1 MRATGSK
8 QVALIGLDLSSMK
21 RVAKFV
27 ENFRSTYDKVQN
39 TRAIVCRCT
48 QSLLCSQVDVIIN
61 NAATG
66 LGSGVRGR
74 EETLEGLERVM
85 ATNHLG
91 PHLLTTSLL
100 PLLTPNGTVVTISSD
115 SNLHA
120 TSMEDLN
127 SEKEYRPHTIYA
139 RWNDNR
145 VYG

>member
-1 MRATGSK
+1 M
-8 QVALIGLDLSSMK
+8 
-21 RVAKFV
+21 
-27 ENFRSTYDKVQN
+27 
-39 TRAIVCRCT
+39 
-48 QSLLCSQVDVIIN
+48 IIN

-74 EETLEGLERVM
+74 EETVEGLERVM

-100 PLLTPNGTVVTISSD
+100 PLLAPNGTVVTISSD

-127 SEKEYRPHTIYA
+127 SEKEYRPQTIYA
-139 RWNDNR
+139 R
-145 VYG
+145 